1 MSGEES
7 VMSDLT
13 EMTQDFTVEINN
25 KFVEDNID
33 SIQDTCMCTLCPL
46 KPIEHCKCC
55 KAEAKIKAAC
65 EEENVDCV
73 IKLKKIDKLWNKVE
87 TNLYKKSLAT
97 LIFSGNSGHNAIR
110 L

>member
-13 EMTQDFTVEINN
+13 EMTQDFTVEKNN
-25 KFVEDNID
+25 NLVSDNIN
-33 SIQDTCMCTLCPL
+33 STQDTCMCTLCPL
-46 KPIEHCKCC
+46 KPIECC

-65 EEENVDCV
+65 EEENVNCV

-97 LIFSGNSGHNAIR
+97 LIFSGNSGHYAIR